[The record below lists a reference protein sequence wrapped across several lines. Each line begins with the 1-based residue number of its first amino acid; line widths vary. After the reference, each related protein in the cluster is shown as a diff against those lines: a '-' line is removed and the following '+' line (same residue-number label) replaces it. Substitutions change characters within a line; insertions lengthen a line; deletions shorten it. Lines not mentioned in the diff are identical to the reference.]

1 MNSANVLAATKVY
14 IQEAL
19 LKDMDR
25 FMPKSETPDM
35 LELLRSVAVLVT
47 GDFVSKHLQGL
58 TEEHTT
64 VFQEVGEKAIQ
75 ALLTND
81 VPDWLMPEL
90 ISVCEESRELVKE
103 NLDCVGE
110 IDDLFNQALASMDKF
125 AAILYPSRD

>member
-19 LKDMDR
+19 LKDMGM

-35 LELLRSVAVLVT
+35 LELLRSVAVLLT
-47 GDFVSKHLQGL
+47 GDFVTKHLQGL

-64 VFQEVGEKAIQ
+64 VFQEVGEKAIK
-75 ALLTND
+75 ALLTKG
-81 VPDWLMPEL
+81 VPDWLVPEL
-90 ISVCEESRELVKE
+90 ISVCEESRRLVKG

-110 IDDLFNQALASMDKF
+110 IDDLFNQALDSMDKLV
-125 AAILYPSRD
+125 AILYPSRD